1 MRIVNVHEA
10 KSTLSRLIEAVEAG
24 EDVMI
29 ARAGRPVARLVRA
42 HQPAGVRIGTAPD
55 LVRKIS
61 RDFDKPLSD
70 SQFEALF
77 GGTVEP

>member
-24 EDVMI
+24 EDVTI

-42 HQPAGVRIGTAPD
+42 NERAGVRIGTVPD

-61 RDFDKPLSD
+61 RDFDKPLSAA
-70 SQFEALF
+70 QFEALF
-77 GGTVEP
+77 GGSVEP